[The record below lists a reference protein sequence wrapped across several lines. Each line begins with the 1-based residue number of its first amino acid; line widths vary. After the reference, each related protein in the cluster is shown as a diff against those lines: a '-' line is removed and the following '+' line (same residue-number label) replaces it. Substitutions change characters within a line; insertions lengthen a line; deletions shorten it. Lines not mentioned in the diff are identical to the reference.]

1 FEIIQIRIYYRRFSS
16 GGSLMHEIVVG
27 EVLNNDR
34 ERSAR
39 RKAAYRSAKE
49 DSARK
54 MRHFSISKQGKMIDC
69 GFREKGDVCL
79 MEPECSIRS
88 RRATCPEIWLSPD
101 ESCMNVRKCVLRVYG
116 DLGVGKKAIAQR
128 IVEHAQMSNA
138 DAHFHSTEIEESS
151 MKNIAF
157 MMNNAEYQM
166 EIVQGAAVESEPFQ
180 GDLTIYLLIYSIER
194 RESFEQVAETLFRLF
209 ENRRD
214 RDGISAVLV
223 ANKIDLQ
230 RSRRVSSLEGKMLSK
245 IYKCAYVEMSA
256 ALALNVDVLWAELLR
271 KIQKYVSKEEKQY
284 EREARQRG
292 SLMEAIRR
300 SGRRV
305 ARSCEELV
313 ARLASM

>member
-1 FEIIQIRIYYRRFSS
+1 
-16 GGSLMHEIVVG
+16 
-27 EVLNNDR
+27 
-34 ERSAR
+34 
-39 RKAAYRSAKE
+39 
-49 DSARK
+49 
-54 MRHFSISKQGKMIDC
+54 
-69 GFREKGDVCL
+69 
-79 MEPECSIRS
+79 
-88 RRATCPEIWLSPD
+88 
-101 ESCMNVRKCVLRVYG
+101 
-116 DLGVGKKAIAQR
+116 
-128 IVEHAQMSNA
+128 
-138 DAHFHSTEIEESS
+138 

-166 EIVQGAAVESEPFQ
+166 EIVQGAAVEDALSETISQFQSEPFQ

-284 EREARQRG
+284 EREARQR
-292 SLMEAIRR
+292 
-300 SGRRV
+300 
-305 ARSCEELV
+305 
-313 ARLASM
+313 